1 MRIGYNRLE
10 TEEYASRFGAVIL
23 AAGLSSRMKAFK
35 PLLPVDG
42 MPAIAGLIE
51 SVRAAGIDDITVVTG
66 YNREALVPVLAQ
78 YGVREA
84 YNENYEGG
92 MMTSVKA
99 GLAKASGLACSSA
112 AAKASANCGG
122 KAGYLL
128 MPVDCPLIS
137 VSVLRK
143 VMSGITDANRRG
155 ITDANHWGITDADHS
170 GATAAAAAARFAVAV
185 FEGKKGHPIYV
196 PSEHIE
202 EILAYEGEN
211 GLAGITDRYAE
222 GMIRIE
228 TGEEGCVLDMDTPE
242 GYEDIKKFVEKGF
255 AREKLELLTARKR
268 IFLVRHG
275 ETKQHAEP
283 MFIGQYDVELS
294 EDGRIAA
301 AKAAEQISAAMAEDV
316 EAEMLGMDKFGKEPM
331 PAIERIYSSD
341 LVRARETAEIIKDK
355 VNKALPDPVKVR
367 CNAGLREINL
377 GAWDGRPVSKIRTEF
392 PEEFQ
397 RRGRD
402 MFAFKMRG
410 MESFY
415 DMQYRVM
422 AAFREILRGDD
433 AKDII
438 IVAHSGVIRVL
449 ENNIKGLHVDDEW
462 EPLEKG
468 GFRMLEPFPEQP
480 SEKINSK
487 EKPMNMED
495 MIMDSVLDYYE

>member
-10 TEEYASRFGAVIL
+10 TEEYGSRFGAVIL

-99 GLAKASGLACSSA
+99 GLAKASGLACSSS

-143 VMSGITDANRRG
+143 VMSGITGANQQS
-155 ITDANHWGITDADHS
+155 ITDEDHS
-170 GATAAAAAARFAVAV
+170 GAATAAAAARFAVAA

-202 EILAYEGEN
+202 EILAYEGGN
-211 GLAGITDRYAE
+211 GLAGITDRYAD

-255 AREKLELLTARKR
+255 AREKLELLTARKK

-275 ETKQHAEP
+275 ETKQHDEP

-294 EDGRIAA
+294 EGGRIAA
-301 AKAAEQISAAMAEDV
+301 AKAAEQISDAMAEDV

-331 PAIERIYSSD
+331 PAIERIYCSD

-355 VNKALPDPVKVR
+355 VNKALPAPVEVR
-367 CNAGLREINL
+367 CDAGLREINL
-377 GAWDGRPVSKIRTEF
+377 GAWDGRPVSTIRAEF

-433 AKDII
+433 ARDII

-468 GFRMLEPFPEQP
+468 SFRILEPFPEQP